1 MIVCLIFTRTS
12 MRCINHSAACR
23 LGGDVGTGS
32 FSWLRSTLEANHSGR
47 LHCKRLRL
55 LGSKSCTAVY
65 LIFCPNNMA
74 RQVAAIC
81 KVVRLTAKTNAIV
94 RSIRPNMCTD
104 TVWASSC
111 ALLARF
117 NAWTWG
123 GGSRTHLKYTARSP
137 NPAPVA
143 SLRHPSVHKD
153 KGTVSML
160 VQKHQPSNIVF
171 LFFKFAAGWPI
182 P

>member
-1 MIVCLIFTRTS
+1 MGRAFCELQPEQK
-12 MRCINHSAACR
+12 
-23 LGGDVGTGS
+23 
-32 FSWLRSTLEANHSGR
+32 LRIIHPGP
-47 LHCKRLRL
+47 LHCKRWTHI
-55 LGSKSCTAVY
+55 SPKPCTAFY
-65 LIFCPNNMA
+65 LFLSPNNMA
-74 RQVAAIC
+74 RQVTAIS
-81 KVVRLTAKTNAIV
+81 KMVRLTAKRNANV
-94 RSIRPNMCTD
+94 RRTRPIMYTD
-104 TVWASSC
+104 TVRASSC

-171 LFFKFAAGWPI
+171 LFFKFAAG
-182 P
+182 